1 MLALLTRLC
10 IAQPRRITLSSEEKA
25 VFGQLFKQ
33 CDPEG
38 LGIVT
43 GDVARPL
50 FERSGLPAYLLGE
63 IWQIADDANNGFLDQ
78 TGFSV
83 ALRLIGRVQ
92 GGQRLS
98 ANVDAP
104 GPLPS
109 FDGRQRLEPT
119 GTGSDANVTRVPP
132 LSATDR
138 QRFASLFEKNAFN
151 GMISGEK
158 ARDIFLKAKLSTDT
172 LGEIW
177 NLADSQERGSLNE
190 TEFIVA
196 MHFIQGILTGSI
208 KKVPSQLPPELIEAA
223 AGKNHGPVSRSA
235 VMRSGSVT
243 SQSAPVQRQYSG
255 APVVGRESPMLRA
268 NTTGQAD
275 WRISPQERARFD
287 HIFAGLDKAG
297 NGDIGA
303 DEVVPFLTSS
313 KLPEDDLAKIWDL
326 SDLQN
331 TGRLGKIEFAIAMYL
346 VQQRLARRELPDVV
360 PPSLLASASSNPMPP
375 PSSRHSMIAPSGPNP
390 VFFPGVDSNE
400 RSFTPPVQRPKPVP
414 APAPAPAAAPAPAPA
429 ANSSLKDLV
438 DLNDLF
444 SSPSPAI
451 SSPAS
456 PPAPKVESQS
466 TTSASKFVPTSN
478 FGQSIVNNPS
488 LMSSSRSAS
497 QATTIVR
504 HSADA
509 DPANDDHAKEL
520 NARLV
525 KANTDLGELSGQWN
539 SVSTQHQQALE
550 QKTQIEAELNKV
562 LEAKK
567 DLEGKLTLL
576 RTNYDSEVQRVHQ
589 ARDSLQVTAQE
600 NQKLSQDYALLEA
613 SMQALEQQYQS
624 AFASLT
630 QAQNENASLKEKTQS
645 INDQTAQLSKALE
658 DVEQE
663 ANRVREEIAVA
674 RTQQEA
680 AEQARLNTESSLKKA
695 QEELTALRTQAS
707 SVATVDSRNL
717 ESAQTP
723 TPVTSVY
730 TTMAAG
736 AVAGAATAASVA
748 SAASAASHPFTS
760 ESSYNSRSSSV
771 IGSGNPFAR
780 RPSQQS
786 ASTNERLFED
796 SFRNM
801 DVNSPSTANPT
812 RSSIQATETT
822 PQSSPPT
829 SDFAFHN
836 PDAGAATIPSFTLPL
851 ARPQSATSSV
861 QNNAPLSVRGD
872 FDSSRPE
879 SPIYTSEPV
888 SGIVPPESMELAH
901 DQDEAGHQYG
911 EHVLTADEFQAQSAS
926 VTSVPRS
933 SVGTVV
939 DAPIHAPATTEHISG
954 TVPATASASTEQLH
968 ETPDSFEFVNAEDSD
983 RSAGGSPSLPT
994 SVGGGAGAELPNYSE
1009 SQAEAG
1015 VPAST
1020 TSVRPPV
1027 ATTAPDIDASE
1038 GQTFGSS
1045 GDFSTKDSFD
1055 GERNQSSG
1063 VASSEQPN
1071 FTGDNQLAHRT
1082 GNSLSTETEDEDLY
1096 EDASSNIPGGFPGS
1110 FPAQQPEISPKDS
1123 ANEFQ
1128 FYSQGPPPTTFGQ
1141 PARTL
1146 STSQSE
1152 PRDSTFPDVPFGQD
1166 HVESSTESASLAPAA
1181 AFAPTQIAEEESES
1195 SDDDEGPEEV
1205 IPSRSAGQFTAE
1217 QKGKATDKQPY
1228 YSPVPA
1234 EDETDFVFAP
1244 ATRDQNH
1251 QMVDSRSQASSAGN
1265 AFATES
1271 APPPVPP
1278 KEDIFANAFDD
1289 LDDAQEE
1296 KDGDATGDYS
1306 QNLSDFDRSFG
1317 QFDNSVSVAPAATIS
1332 SAEEEKPRS
1341 VPSSNDEW
1349 EQLFEGFG
1357 ESGNGA
1363 TATQSEINDAFASS
1377 TGASQAPV
1385 ARSESP
1391 KTRALTE
1398 LTSIGFDKAD
1408 ALDALQKHNYDI
1420 SQASNYLLDKS

>member
-1 MLALLTRLC
+1 MHH
-10 IAQPRRITLSSEEKA
+10 IAPPRRITLSSEEKA
-25 VFGQLFKQ
+25 IFGQLFKQ

-50 FERSGLPAYLLGE
+50 FERSGLPASVLGE

-92 GGQRLS
+92 SGQRLS
-98 ANVDAP
+98 PNVDTA

-109 FDGRQRLEPT
+109 FDGRQRLEPS
-119 GTGSDANVTRVPP
+119 GTGSDASGTRVPP
-132 LSATDR
+132 LTTNDR
-138 QRFASLFEKNAFN
+138 QRFATLFEKNATN

-158 ARDIFLKAKLSTDT
+158 ARDIFLKARLSTDT

-208 KKVPSQLPPELIEAA
+208 KKVPSQLPPGLIEAA
-223 AGKNHGPVSRSA
+223 AGKNNGPIPRAPVI
-235 VMRSGSVT
+235 RSGSVT

-255 APVVGRESPMLRA
+255 APAVGRESPMLRA

-287 HIFAGLDKAG
+287 HIFVGLDKAG

-303 DEVVPFLTSS
+303 EEVVPFLTSS
-313 KLPEDDLAKIWDL
+313 KLPEDDLARIWDL

-331 TGRLGKIEFAIAMYL
+331 TGRLGKVEFAIAMYL
-346 VQQRLARRELPDVV
+346 VQQRLSRRELPDVV

-375 PSSRHSMIAPSGPNP
+375 PSQRQSIIATSGPNP
-390 VFFPGVDSNE
+390 VFFPGAESNE
-400 RSFTPPVQRPKPVP
+400 RSFSPSVQRPKPVS
-414 APAPAPAAAPAPAPA
+414 ASAPAPA

-451 SSPAS
+451 SNPAS
-456 PPAPKVESQS
+456 PPAPKAEPQPSS
-466 TTSASKFVPTSN
+466 TTKFVPTSS
-478 FGQSIVNNPS
+478 FGQSIVNNPPIAA
-488 LMSSSRSAS
+488 SSRSAS

-504 HSADA
+504 PSADT
-509 DPANDDHAKEL
+509 DIANDDHSKEL
-520 NARLV
+520 NAKLA
-525 KANTDLGELSGQWN
+525 KSNTDLGELSGQWN
-539 SVSTQHQQALE
+539 SVSTQHQQVLE
-550 QKTQIEAELNKV
+550 QRAQIEAELTKV

-567 DLEGKLTLL
+567 DLEGKLVLL

-589 ARDSLQVTAQE
+589 SRDSLQTTAQE

-630 QAQNENASLKEKTQS
+630 EVQKENAALKEKTQA
-645 INDQTAQLSKALE
+645 IKEQTAQLSKSLE

-663 ANRVREEIAVA
+663 AKQVREEIAVA
-674 RTQQEA
+674 RSQQET

-695 QEELTALRTQAS
+695 QEELAALRTQAS
-707 SVATVDSRNL
+707 SVATVDNRNL

-723 TPVTSVY
+723 TPITSVY
-730 TTMAAG
+730 TTGAG
-736 AVAGAATAASVA
+736 AAVAGAVVGA
-748 SAASAASHPFTS
+748 AASAATSHAFAS
-760 ESSYNSRSSSV
+760 ESNYNSRSSSV

-786 ASTNERLFED
+786 ASTNDRLFED

-801 DVNSPSTANPT
+801 DINSPSTANPT

-836 PDAGAATIPSFTLPL
+836 SDAGAAAIPSFTLPL

-888 SGIVPPESMELAH
+888 SGIVPPESLELAH
-901 DQDEAGHQYG
+901 DQAEVEHQYG

-939 DAPIHAPATTEHISG
+939 DAPNQAPAVAEHISS
-954 TVPATASASTEQLH
+954 TAPESVSASTEQLH

-983 RSAGGSPSLPT
+983 RSAVDSPSLPT
-994 SVGGGAGAELPNYSE
+994 SLSGSNGGGAASLPNYSE
-1009 SQAEAG
+1009 SQADAVVS
-1015 VPAST
+1015 VPNAAVHS
-1020 TSVRPPV
+1020 PV
-1027 ATTAPDIDASE
+1027 ATAIPSE
-1038 GQTFGSS
+1038 EQTVETPKESIV
-1045 GDFSTKDSFD
+1045 KDSF
-1055 GERNQSSG
+1055 GGAN
-1063 VASSEQPN
+1063 VEQPSE
-1071 FTGDNQLAHRT
+1071 NQQTHPT

-1110 FPAQQPEISPKDS
+1110 FPSQEPEISPRET
-1123 ANEFQ
+1123 AGEFQ
-1128 FYSQGPPPTTFGQ
+1128 FYSQGRPQTTFGQ
-1141 PARTL
+1141 SADNEPNR
-1146 STSQSE
+1146 QSE
-1152 PRDSTFPDVPFGQD
+1152 LGESSFPEVPFNQ
-1166 HVESSTESASLAPAA
+1166 SNAESASGPVAPVRDQ
-1181 AFAPTQIAEEESES
+1181 AFPSTQDNEDESES

-1205 IPSRSAGQFTAE
+1205 IPSRSAGGFTAE
-1217 QKGKATDKQPY
+1217 QKGKANDRRPY
-1228 YSPVPA
+1228 YSPAPA

-1244 ATRDQNH
+1244 SVRSQKDEV
-1251 QMVDSRSQASSAGN
+1251 VDSRSQATPVN
-1265 AFATES
+1265 TTFAT

-1278 KEDIFANAFDD
+1278 KEDLFADAFDD
-1289 LDDAQEE
+1289 LDEAQEE
-1296 KDGDATGDYS
+1296 KDGDATADYS

-1317 QFDNSVSVAPAATIS
+1317 QFDNSISAAPASAAPF
-1332 SAEEEKPRS
+1332 AEEENTRS

-1363 TATQSEINDAFASS
+1363 TATQSEINDAFASN
-1377 TGASQAPV
+1377 TGGPQAPV

-1398 LTSIGFDKAD
+1398 LTSIGFDKSD

-1420 SQASNYLLDKS
+1420 AQASNYLLDKN